1 MYQRATLQK
10 EDCWPPMRKVTFIN
24 LAILKSDKLTFSDDY
39 TLMTIQRSA
48 DDIVSKKKRVG
59 YNTFFDS
66 LQGGARIVV
75 EGRPGCGKTTL
86 MNKVSLDW
94 ANKNILKDIS
104 LLLLV
109 PLRRF
114 HNKPEVKLDDI
125 LQLYDTGHLCHAVG
139 EEVSNSGG
147 KGVCIVFDGIDEYP
161 QSLIPGNFVLEVL
174 AGRMLPNSVVTA
186 SSRPAAAHDIRQY
199 ATQRVEVLGFLRPEI
214 QQYIQE
220 HYEGKDDKVKNLS
233 TYLQRHPNISHMC
246 YLPLHLAMV
255 VYLNDNLETG
265 TLPHTET
272 DIYNKFMLH
281 TLLLNMRKLGITCS
295 KLSDIKQLPSGTLE
309 IFQNICRLAYIAT
322 VQSEQI
328 FAKDE
333 IQEHIGSREFRLT
346 SLGLLTEDRLLIEQ
360 GLEETYSFAH
370 LTFQEFLAAYHL
382 TELPDAEQL
391 KAAEE
396 HGGDRHMRVMWK
408 FYCGLTKL
416 SGDVAT
422 GVLHVLLQQDKLDPL
437 LLSHSIHESQNK
449 AACCELISSMS
460 GELCISDEIL
470 TPTDSVAVAYC
481 IQNALDTLTKVGF
494 HSCYLGGEELQ
505 VLTSECCHPLVNV
518 KCLRY
523 SIYICDAGDFVC
535 Y

>member
-1 MYQRATLQK
+1 MYHRTPLEK
-10 EDCWPPMRKVTFIN
+10 EDNWPPIRKVNFIN
-24 LAILKSDKLTFSDDY
+24 LAILKSEKLSLTDDY
-39 TLMTIQRSA
+39 TLLTIQRSA
-48 DDIVSKKKRVG
+48 DDIVSKKKRIS
-59 YNTFFDS
+59 YNELFDG
-66 LQGGARIVV
+66 LQSGARILI

-94 ANKNILKDIS
+94 ANNVILKDIS

-125 LQLYDTGHLCHAVG
+125 LQLYDTGHLCHAVAAK
-139 EEVSNSGG
+139 VSNSGG
-147 KGVCIVFDGIDEYP
+147 QGVCIAFDGIDEYP
-161 QSLIPGNFVLEVL
+161 QSSLSGGFIMEVL
-174 AGRMLPNSVVTA
+174 AGRILPNSIVLA
-186 SSRPAAAHDIRQY
+186 SSRPAAAHDLRQY

-220 HYEGKDDKVKNLS
+220 HYEGNDNKVKSLF
-233 TYLQRHPNISHMC
+233 TYLQQHPNIRHMC

-255 VYLNDNLETG
+255 VYLNDNFEDG
-265 TLPHTET
+265 SLPHTET

-281 TLLLNMRKLGITCS
+281 TLLLNMKKLNITCS
-295 KLSDIKQLPSGTLE
+295 KLSDIKQLPTETLK

-328 FAKDE
+328 FTKDE

-346 SLGLLTEDRLLIEQ
+346 SLGLLTEDRLLVEQ
-360 GLEETYSFAH
+360 GLDETYSFAH

-382 TELPDAEQL
+382 TELSDAEQL

-396 HGGDRHMRVMWK
+396 HGGDKHMRVMWK
-408 FYCGLTKL
+408 FYCGLTRL

-422 GVLHVLLQQDKLDPL
+422 SVLHVLLQQDKLDPL

-449 AACCELISSMS
+449 SACCELISSMS
-460 GELCISDEIL
+460 GEMCISDEIL

-481 IQNALDTLTKVGF
+481 MQNACNALAKVGF
-494 HSCYLGGEELQ
+494 HSCYLGDEELQ
-505 VLTSECCHPLVNV
+505 VLTSECRHPLVNV

-523 SIYICDAGDFVC
+523 SIYF
-535 Y
+535 